1 MSQGT
6 AMDEIE
12 SLDDYID
19 GKPIDGTES
28 IPASKPAGSVTP
40 AAVTKT
46 PEPAPVKPPAS
57 KKKGKP
63 ALVVVLVLF
72 LLVGI
77 VGWVYYS
84 SYTHAR
90 AHALVGNFTKA
101 DQLLFARS
109 ITERHD
115 PLLLKYEDAGLT
127 ALAGDYESAE
137 KQFQE
142 LALIDYEDSQRR
154 VYWCRYEDA
163 KAKFDTD
170 MASAYAEYQDLV
182 KVGFMS
188 QESLDDITESIY
200 QQGLTF
206 YQKNNQ
212 EQAKAYLNVINPYKR
227 SDDYLA
233 ILNKN
238 DYYKLLNLIG
248 FENAKEIIGQKYIM
262 RYVSGEWETE
272 DGRYHFNVTPRMDGR
287 RVEKLETNISSIWY
301 QPPLIVA
308 GGSFFPDVSGER
320 QDIFTYEIIDA
331 NTMDL
336 TSPAY
341 KKNYTL
347 YRKERIEEEAVSS
360 QPTISAPDANSAAKD
375 AQDRKDGLQSDGKI
389 HVYLVGKGET
399 ISAKNSYSIRS
410 MTYYEESD
418 HLVINFGGKEYA
430 FANVGSTL
438 WASFKAASSS
448 DSYYDHNIKGNKAY
462 WINDYNGKNGDLIVM
477 EYVDSGD
484 RQSDSATTYS
494 SGADKTSSQP
504 SAPSYKPD
512 YATCV
517 VCGNTYSMVMMH
529 DMDGDY
535 ICENCLDSGDF
546 AFCEYCGE
554 IYPADDMYH
563 SDLDVYICENCLDNL
578 SE

>member
-1 MSQGT
+1 
-6 AMDEIE
+6 
-12 SLDDYID
+12 
-19 GKPIDGTES
+19 
-28 IPASKPAGSVTP
+28 
-40 AAVTKT
+40 
-46 PEPAPVKPPAS
+46 
-57 KKKGKP
+57 
-63 ALVVVLVLF
+63 
-72 LLVGI
+72 
-77 VGWVYYS
+77 
-84 SYTHAR
+84 
-90 AHALVGNFTKA
+90 
-101 DQLLFARS
+101 
-109 ITERHD
+109 
-115 PLLLKYEDAGLT
+115 
-127 ALAGDYESAE
+127 
-137 KQFQE
+137 
-142 LALIDYEDSQRR
+142 
-154 VYWCRYEDA
+154 
-163 KAKFDTD
+163 
-170 MASAYAEYQDLV
+170 
-182 KVGFMS
+182 
-188 QESLDDITESIY
+188 
-200 QQGLTF
+200 
-206 YQKNNQ
+206 
-212 EQAKAYLNVINPYKR
+212 
-227 SDDYLA
+227 
-233 ILNKN
+233 
-238 DYYKLLNLIG
+238 
-248 FENAKEIIGQKYIM
+248 M
-262 RYVSGEWETE
+262 RYVSGDWETE

-320 QDIFTYEIIDA
+320 QNIFMYEIIDA

-341 KKNYTL
+341 KKTYTL

-360 QPTISAPDANSAAKD
+360 HPTISAWDIELPATPAVSAEENVIPPNPAVSVPDVKGAAKD

-448 DSYYDHNIKGNKAY
+448 DSYYDNNIKGNKAY

-484 RQSDSATTYS
+484 RQSDPATTYS

-546 AFCEYCGE
+546 AACEYCGE
-554 IYPADDMYH
+554 IYPVDDMYH
-563 SDLDVYICENCLDNL
+563 TDVYICENCLDNL
-578 SE
+578 AEEYEDW